1 MGEKIEE
8 EMISRRRLF
17 WVLGVGAAVSLGV
30 PAAIATASNAEAQT
44 PGMERRQD
52 RRENRQDRRED
63 RRANRQERREDR
75 RTNRQDR
82 RDDRRGTVGGGNNQ

>member
-1 MGEKIEE
+1 MSEKIEA
-8 EMISRRRLF
+8 EMISRRRAF
-17 WVLGVGAAVSLGV
+17 WILGAGAVVGLGLPAAAV
-30 PAAIATASNAEAQT
+30 TASNAEAQT
-44 PGMERRQD
+44 PGVERRQD

-82 RDDRRGTVGGGNNQ
+82 REDRRSTVGGPSQ

>member
-1 MGEKIEE
+1 MSEKIEAG
-8 EMISRRRLF
+8 MISRRRAF
-17 WVLGVGAAVSLGV
+17 WMLGVGAAVGMGI
-30 PAAIATASNAEAQT
+30 PAAVVTAQAQT
-44 PGMERRQD
+44 PGTERRQD

-82 RDDRRGTVGGGNNQ
+82 REDRRSTVGGPNQ

>member
-1 MGEKIEE
+1 MSEKIEGG
-8 EMISRRRLF
+8 MISRRRAF
-17 WVLGVGAAVSLGV
+17 WMLGVGAAVGMGI
-30 PAAIATASNAEAQT
+30 PAAVATATNAEAQT

-82 RDDRRGTVGGGNNQ
+82 REDRRSTVGGPNQ